1 MMRSPVPTSYRDL
14 HGHEE
19 EKNDRMTSFRSLIE
33 ELYVSLKGYTWLFH
47 VYENACVSAFCYAY
61 LHHI

>member
-14 HGHEE
+14 HGYEE

-33 ELYVSLKGYTWLFH
+33 ELYVSLNGYTWLFH
-47 VYENACVSAFCYAY
+47 VY
-61 LHHI
+61 